1 MKLYYDVIVVGGGHA
16 GCEAAH
22 AAAMMG
28 AKTCL
33 VTMDMNKIAQMSCNP
48 AVGGIA
54 KGQIVREVDALGGGM
69 GIVTDMTAIQFR
81 MLNKS
86 KGPAMWSPRAQCDR
100 GKFIWQWRTMLDNT
114 PNLDIWQ
121 DQVEELISE
130 ELKVKSE
137 ESHAVNSSSEGN
149 SNSSLFTLHSSLS
162 NHRVAGVRTIWGCEL
177 YAPAVVI
184 TAGTFLNGLMH
195 IGRKM
200 VPGGRCA
207 EPAALHLTESI
218 NALGITSQRMKTGT
232 PVRIDKRSV
241 HFEDATI
248 QPGEEVTS
256 LFSYMGNKSDL
267 SENSEYSEHSENSEK
282 SDYSEKSEKNGNS
295 NSSLFTLHSSLAA
308 QGRTLPCWT
317 FDTTPECHEILNSGL
332 ADSPLYNGQIQ
343 SIGPRYCPSIET
355 KLVTFPDRTHHPLFL
370 EPEGTDTNEMYLNGF
385 SSSLPMDVQLEA
397 LKKIPALR
405 DVKIYR
411 PGYAIEY
418 DFFDPTQLNHSL
430 ESKLCSGLF
439 FAGQVNGTTGYEEAA
454 GQGLMAGINAAL
466 YAGHLGASGNMSNES
481 RDFNP
486 FILRRDEAYIGVLI
500 DDLVT
505 KGVDEPYRMFTSRA
519 EYRILLR
526 QDNADARLTE
536 KSHNIGLA
544 TTERLNVWKEKEH
557 RINDII
563 EFCRNTKVK
572 PAQINDELEK
582 IGSTTLNGSMRLYD
596 LLSRPGISME
606 WLINHVH
613 YMKKAITYSTE
624 RDREIADATETLIK
638 YSGYIER
645 ERNEADKMHRLE
657 DIRIRG
663 HFDYNDI
670 QSLSTE
676 ARQKLTRINPE
687 TLAQASRIPGVSPSD
702 INVLLVL
709 MGR

>member
-28 AKTCL
+28 AQTCL

-54 KGQIVREVDALGGGM
+54 KGQIVREIDALGGGM
-69 GIVTDMTAIQFR
+69 GIVTDSTAIQLR

-100 GKFIWQWRTMLDNT
+100 GKFIWKWREILDHT

-121 DQVEELISE
+121 DQVEGILNE
-130 ELKVKSE
+130 ELRMKNE
-137 ESHAVNSSSEGN
+137 E
-149 SNSSLFTLHSSLS
+149 F
-162 NHRVAGVRTIWGCEL
+162 RVTGVRTIWGCEL
-177 YAPAVVI
+177 YAPAVII

-200 VPGGRCA
+200 VAGGRCA
-207 EPAALHLTESI
+207 EPASLHLTESI
-218 NALGITSQRMKTGT
+218 NALGIQSARMKTGT

-241 HFEDATI
+241 HFEDAEI
-248 QPGEEVTS
+248 QPGEDVKS
-256 LFSYMGNKSDL
+256 LFSFMAGKSED
-267 SENSEYSEHSENSEK
+267 
-282 SDYSEKSEKNGNS
+282 SDYSEKRLS
-295 NSSLFTLHSSLAA
+295 
-308 QGRTLPCWT
+308 QLPCWT
-317 FDTTPECHEILNSGL
+317 FNTTPECHEILKSGL

-355 KLVTFPDRTHHPLFL
+355 KLVTFADKNQHPLFL

-385 SSSLPMDVQLEA
+385 SSSLPMEIQLEA

-405 DVKIYR
+405 DVKVYR

-418 DFFDPTQLNHSL
+418 DYFDPTQLSHTL
-430 ESKLCSGLF
+430 MSKKCEGLF

-454 GQGLMAGINAAL
+454 GQGLVAGINAAL
-466 YAGHLGASGNMSNES
+466 YAGSKASSEQTGAGS
-481 RDFNP
+481 
-486 FILRRDEAYIGVLI
+486 FILHRDEAYIGVLI

-526 QDNADARLTE
+526 QDDADARLTK
-536 KSHNIGLA
+536 KSYDIGLA
-544 TTERLNVWKEKEH
+544 TKERYEWWQKKQQCVDA
-557 RINDII
+557 IV
-563 EFCRNTKVK
+563 EFCNTTNVK
-572 PAQINDELEK
+572 PKYVNQMLEAA
-582 IGSTTLNGSMRLYD
+582 GSTP
-596 LLSRPGISME
+596 LSVGCKLRELIARPGINIWSVAEAMPK
-606 WLINHVH
+606 L
-613 YMKKAITYSTE
+613 KALLNSPE
-624 RDREIADATETLIK
+624 NRKEEIAETAEIQLK
-638 YSGYIER
+638 YAGYIER
-645 ERNEADKMHRLE
+645 EKITAEKMHRLE
-657 DIRIRG
+657 NIHIKG
-663 HFDYNDI
+663 HLDYENI
-670 QSLSTE
+670 MGLSTE
-676 ARQKLTRINPE
+676 ARQKLVKINPE
-687 TLAQASRIPGVSPSD
+687 TLAQASRIPGISPSD
-702 INVLLVL
+702 INVMLVL